1 MRGKK
6 TDLCYVKIVS
16 FFFYLLMYERRKNDG

>member
-6 TDLCYVKIVS
+6 TDLCYVKIG
-16 FFFYLLMYERRKNDG
+16 FIFFYLLMYDRRKNDG